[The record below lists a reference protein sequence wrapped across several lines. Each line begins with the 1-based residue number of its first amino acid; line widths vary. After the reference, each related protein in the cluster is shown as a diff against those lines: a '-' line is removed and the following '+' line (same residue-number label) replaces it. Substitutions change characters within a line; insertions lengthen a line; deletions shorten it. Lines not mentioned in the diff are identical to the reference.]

1 MSDALDFERFE
12 KEVKTFA
19 QIKKKYE
26 RLLNEFYSDEV
37 YKGSYVD
44 RSTVEKVVELAKQDD
59 DYRTRAFAQQHLVN
73 HRIIEYLACLQVQI
87 DNLHQFLNLMLRQM
101 GREVPKVVQAALKK
115 IQETKRSPAS
125 ITSRRGDKDRRS
137 LPTRRQ
143 IYDLSYGGDERRKH
157 PRRKTER
164 RQSHNSQR

>member
-44 RSTVEKVVELAKQDD
+44 QSTLERAVELAKRDED
-59 DYRTRAFAQQHLVN
+59 HRIRAFAQQHLIN
-73 HRIIEYLACLQVQI
+73 HRIIEYLACLQVQM

-101 GREVPKVVQAALKK
+101 GKDVPRVVQAALKK
-115 IQETKRSPAS
+115 LQAASHSPTAH
-125 ITSRRGDKDRRS
+125 TLGRNTKDRRS
-137 LPTRRQ
+137 RSTRRLA
-143 IYDLSYGGDERRKH
+143 YDLGHRGEERRRH
-157 PRRKTER
+157 HRRKQDR
-164 RQSHNSQR
+164 RAPSS

>member
-26 RLLNEFYSDEV
+26 RLLVEFYSNEV

-44 RSTVEKVVELAKQDD
+44 SPTIEKAIELAKKDE
-59 DYRTRAFAQQHLVN
+59 DYRTRAFAQQHLIN
-73 HRIIEYLACLQVQI
+73 HRVIEYLACLQVQI
-87 DNLHQFLNLMLRQM
+87 DNLHQFLNLMLKQM

-115 IQETKRSPAS
+115 LQEAS
-125 ITSRRGDKDRRS
+125 HNQPSTMSRRGGKDRRAIA
-137 LPTRRQ
+137 TRRL
-143 IYDLSYGGDERRKH
+143 IYDLNYIGEERRKI
-157 PRRKTER
+157 PRRR
-164 RQSHNSQR
+164 RDRRKIAS